1 MVAAVFVRY
10 EGRREQIRVDS
21 RHTPVHAIVGEA
33 CRRFGVTGAFALRS
47 ARARKGAANVDSAA
61 AWAHCG
67 LSNNA
72 DVDLVRV
79 EAKTG
84 TVRVA
89 CNADGRTLTTNA
101 DSSLSLADLV
111 RPWLPDGARP
121 VVRILRERFEGAALA
136 TSLGSLGYGAGSS
149 VRIVLETDAGTEPVP
164 ATPMETPVETPPVER
179 RLPESATSMEDTTEA
194 VEESKSVLP
203 PTIPRTSAVD
213 AAVAV
218 VAASA
223 DPTALAA
230 TLRKYALGLQTSR
243 DARVRR
249 VALENAALQRV
260 GPPGRLF
267 LESLGFE
274 ERDDA
279 LEMVNEDPSIVAYA
293 VRKLDGIG
301 FDPFQ
306 SKRLDLKGQPRS
318 GAESKIERQVR
329 ELKDKEAKMV
339 EGPRPERQAQL
350 YVKAAAV
357 VADDEPATDDDIVVR
372 RAAAKRAAERR
383 AKEDGPLTTKAVR
396 DLAALKK
403 KKVFPHVVIK
413 FAFPDGVT
421 LRATFAVWET
431 LQDARAFL
439 ADYVVLDDYEIYTS
453 PPRTPLVDNHAPLGV
468 FAPAARLYVALPDAY
483 LKPGITPDAH
493 ETAAPLPPSLQLADT
508 PPVNND
514 DADAPPSKR
523 PSANNRAPKR
533 AGGGFAWLKT
543 G

>member
-1 MVAAVFVRY
+1 MVATVFVRY
-10 EGRREQIRVDS
+10 EGRREQIRVES

-61 AWAHCG
+61 AWAHAG
-67 LSNNA
+67 LPNNA

-89 CNADGRTLTTNA
+89 CNADGRTLTTSA
-101 DSSLSLADLV
+101 DSSLSLADVV

-136 TSLGSLGYGAGSS
+136 TSLGSLGYGPGSS
-149 VRIVLETDAGTEPVP
+149 VRIVLEVDRGREPAP
-164 ATPMETPVETPPVER
+164 EATTPMETPMERPPKATPEATTMEDAEPVEETKAA
-179 RLPESATSMEDTTEA
+179 PKA
-194 VEESKSVLP
+194 
-203 PTIPRTSAVD
+203 PRTSAVD

-218 VAASA
+218 VAASPE
-223 DPTALAA
+223 PTALAA
-230 TLRKYALGLQTSR
+230 TLRKYAVGLQTSR

-249 VALENAALQRV
+249 IALENAALRRV
-260 GPPGRLF
+260 GAPGRLF

-274 ERDDA
+274 ERGDA
-279 LEMVNEDPSIVAYA
+279 LEMVDEDSSLVAYA

-306 SKRLDLKGQPRS
+306 SKRVDLKGQPRS
-318 GAESKIERQVR
+318 GAESSIERQVR

-339 EGPRPERQAQL
+339 EGPRPDRRAQL
-350 YVKAAAV
+350 FVKPAAV
-357 VADDEPATDDDIVVR
+357 VADDEPVTDDDVVVR

-383 AKEDGPLTTKAVR
+383 AKDDGPLTTKAVR

-439 ADYVVLDDYEIYTS
+439 ADYVALDDYEIYTS

-468 FAPAARLYVALPDAY
+468 FAPAARLYLALPDAY
-483 LKPGITPDAH
+483 LKPGITPDAQ
-493 ETAAPLPPSLQLADT
+493 ETAAPLPPSLPLANT
-508 PPVNND
+508 PPAND
-514 DADAPPSKR
+514 DVEAPPPKR

-533 AGGGFAWLKT
+533 GGFAWLKT